1 MYDAQ
6 PRKERG
12 GAVMGIL
19 LTGLYV
25 LMAGVVIGAVARAVS
40 QWLEIRSEGP
50 AYCTDIEEAISQ

>member
-6 PRKERG
+6 LRKEGG

-19 LTGLYV
+19 LAGLCV
-25 LMAGVVIGAVARAVS
+25 LMAGVVVGTVARAVS

-50 AYCTDIEEAISQ
+50 AYCTDIEEAISR

>member
-12 GAVMGIL
+12 GVVMGIL
-19 LTGLYV
+19 LTGLCV
-25 LMAGVVIGAVARAVS
+25 LMAGVVVGAVARAVS

-50 AYCTDIEEAISQ
+50 AYCTDIEEAISR